1 MDALKAPNIEKLT
14 LDVTKEDNV
23 QEVVKTILE
32 KEGRIDILVNN
43 AGVLCVGAV
52 RAFGLT
58 DWSCTYCLLLR
69 TDR

>member
-1 MDALKAPNIEKLT
+1 MDAFKAPNIEKLT

-23 QEVVKTILE
+23 QAVVKTILE

-43 AGVLCVGAV
+43 AGVLCVGAAH
-52 RAFGLT
+52 AFGLT